1 MQSPRQ
7 SPSPR
12 SAAENN
18 LLLSVWFI
26 LGISGGCAIYTA
38 YIIDVTLQTLS
49 SSKAMALI
57 IVDAGTNFV
66 SDDGKTGERLS
77 SATKALMVTS
87 DVAYALAVGC
97 VLIAGALFWKTVRD
111 RL

>member
-1 MQSPRQ
+1 MQSQ

-18 LLLSVWFI
+18 LFVSVWFI
-26 LGISGGCAIYTA
+26 LGISGGCALYTA
-38 YIIDVTLQTLS
+38 YIIEATLHTLS
-49 SSKAMALI
+49 SSKAMAMI

-66 SDDGKTGERLS
+66 TDDGKTGERLS
-77 SATKALMVTS
+77 SATKALMATC
-87 DVAYALAVGC
+87 DVAYAVSIGC
-97 VLIAGALFWKTVRD
+97 VLIALALAWKTFRD